1 MGMQELNATQNRGA
15 AYVCNP
21 STKGN
26 SAYAGNSEAP
36 NRTNLHLAC
45 DSVHEPEQNRIY
57 QQENGAEFERHL
69 LRLTARMEEIL
80 NML

>member
-1 MGMQELNATQNRGA
+1 MLELNATRNRGA

-21 STKGN
+21 STKGS
-26 SAYAGNSEAP
+26 SAYAGNPEAT

-57 QQENGAEFERHL
+57 QQENGAEFETHL
-69 LRLTARMEEIL
+69 LRRTARMEKSAL
-80 NML
+80 